1 MLIRERGRGLG
12 PKSAMT
18 GARAVSSYRKSNGS
32 TALAGFNPLTFR
44 GQGWG
49 QMQKYRLHRAYPSN
63 HACLGTGI
71 KLAVLTNDI
80 ESGETSLSL
89 NHRGR
94 KQLLKIE

>member
-1 MLIRERGRGLG
+1 
-12 PKSAMT
+12 
-18 GARAVSSYRKSNGS
+18 
-32 TALAGFNPLTFR
+32 
-44 GQGWG
+44 
-49 QMQKYRLHRAYPSN
+49 MQKYRLHRAYPSN

-71 KLAVLTNDI
+71 KLAVLTYDI